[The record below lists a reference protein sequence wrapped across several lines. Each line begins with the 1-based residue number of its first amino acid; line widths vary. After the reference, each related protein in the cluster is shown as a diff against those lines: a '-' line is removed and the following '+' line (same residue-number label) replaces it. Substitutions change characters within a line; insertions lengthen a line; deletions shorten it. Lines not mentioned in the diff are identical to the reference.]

1 MHSDFQERGPD
12 REPIP
17 RTKITA
23 AAAAEASG
31 RTPAPG
37 SAIASPRGQRKHR
50 AGVAAFD
57 DYDEKPSQVC
67 SIPQRF
73 YDTLAQSAGL
83 SSVATDC
90 W

>member
-1 MHSDFQERGPD
+1 MHSDLQERGLD

-23 AAAAEASG
+23 TAAEASG

-37 SAIASPRGQRKHR
+37 SAIASPRGQGKHW
-50 AGVAAFD
+50 ADVAAFD

-73 YDTLAQSAGL
+73 YDTLAQSTGL
-83 SSVATDC
+83 ISVATDC